1 MDTIGIPL
9 PNAPHWLNHSNVTL
23 KGLYLAADEAWVT
36 NQMVSVK
43 NNGTETSVETR
54 TGDQSLLK
62 IQRMVKSGTVAVM
75 LRNGSTYEV
84 QLPQDAGKLL
94 PGDVA
99 YILEQIDA
107 AGKPMT
113 AEEQQAFLASANGQ
127 SGTN

>member
-1 MDTIGIPL
+1 MDNIGI
-9 PNAPHWLNHSNVTL
+9 PNAPHWLNHSNVVL
-23 KGLYLAADEAWVT
+23 KGIYLAADEAWVT

-43 NNGTETSVETR
+43 NNGTEATVETR
-54 TGDQSLLK
+54 TGDQNLLK

-94 PGDVA
+94 PSDAA
-99 YILEQIDA
+99 YIVEQIDA
-107 AGKPMT
+107 AGKPMS
-113 AEEQQAFLASANGQ
+113 AEEQAAFLASANAQ

>member
-1 MDTIGIPL
+1 MDNIAL
-9 PNAPHWLNHSNVTL
+9 PNAPHWLNHSNVVL
-23 KGLYLAADEAWVT
+23 KGIYLAADEAWVT

-54 TGDQSLLK
+54 TGDQNLLK

-94 PGDVA
+94 PSDAA
-99 YILEQIDA
+99 YIVEQIDA
-107 AGKPMT
+107 AGKPMS
-113 AEEQQAFLASANGQ
+113 AEEQAAFLASANAQ